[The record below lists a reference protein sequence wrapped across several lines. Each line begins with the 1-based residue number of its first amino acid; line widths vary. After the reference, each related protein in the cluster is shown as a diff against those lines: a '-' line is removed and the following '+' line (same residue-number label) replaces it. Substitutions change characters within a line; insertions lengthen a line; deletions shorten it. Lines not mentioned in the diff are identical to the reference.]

1 MIIGYWVSFER
12 ELCIEWD
19 DAYKPLEKEILDM
32 LDGYYLEWHST
43 EEIEDPN
50 YRAYV
55 EDSCCEEFMM
65 ERLSET
71 YNMWESWWVEGDEDE
86 DEDRNEIPPDKTDN
100 PGYIS
105 YRRAL
110 ELLNNVINYCCDNG
124 NVELEV
130 VRRDLDAIGFTN
142 DELKWLGHDWIVE
155 EEN

>member
-1 MIIGYWVSFER
+1 MITRYWVNCFER

-32 LDGYYLEWHST
+32 LDGYYYEWHST

-86 DEDRNEIPPDKTDN
+86 DGNGIPSNKINN

-105 YRRAL
+105 YKRAL
-110 ELLNNVINYCCDNG
+110 ELLNYTINYCADNG
-124 NVELEV
+124 NVELEI

-142 DELKWLGHDWIVE
+142 NELKWLGHDWILE
-155 EEN
+155 GE

>member
-1 MIIGYWVSFER
+1 MVTKYWVNCFER

-19 DAYKPLEKEILDM
+19 DAYKSLEKEILDM
-32 LDGYYLEWHST
+32 LDDYYSEWHST
-43 EEIEDPN
+43 DEIEDPE
-50 YRAYV
+50 YRAYI

-86 DEDRNEIPPDKTDN
+86 NGNEISPDKTDN

-110 ELLNNVINYCCDNG
+110 ELLNHAINYCCDNG

-142 DELKWLGHDWIVE
+142 DELKWLGYDWIVE
-155 EEN
+155 EDM

>member
-1 MIIGYWVSFER
+1 MIIRYWVSFER

-86 DEDRNEIPPDKTDN
+86 DEDGNEIPPDKTDN

>member
-1 MIIGYWVSFER
+1 MITRYWVNCFER

-19 DAYKPLEKEILDM
+19 DAYKPLKKEIIDM
-32 LDGYYLEWHST
+32 LDEYYFEWHST

-71 YNMWESWWVEGDEDE
+71 YNMWESWWVEGDEDK
-86 DEDRNEIPPDKTDN
+86 DGNEISSNKINN

-105 YRRAL
+105 YKRAL
-110 ELLNNVINYCCDNG
+110 ELLNYTINYCADNG
-124 NVELEV
+124 NVELEI
-130 VRRDLDAIGFTN
+130 VRRDLDAIGFTD
-142 DELKWLGHDWIVE
+142 DELKWLGHDWILEGE
-155 EEN
+155 E